1 MKVLEKMVAVI
12 NITLHRCSIRVEN
25 KRVFRSVIKMM
36 DVSKEPQA
44 SYVLV
49 GCLGFDPPPSIAPA
63 ALWPL
68 AG

>member
-1 MKVLEKMVAVI
+1 MVAVI

-44 SYVLV
+44 S
-49 GCLGFDPPPSIAPA
+49 
-63 ALWPL
+63 
-68 AG
+68 